1 MIVQRAGKWV
11 VLSMSGATLGE
22 YESRDDAAERL
33 RQVEAA
39 KAAQV
44 RGGATAQDARQGVEK
59 TLGFSMACRFFRG
72 MSFFLLAKCAL

>member
-1 MIVQRAGKWV
+1 MGGDAVIVQRAGKWV

-44 RGGATAQDARQGVEK
+44 EAELKGRMRDRA
-59 TLGFSMACRFFRG
+59 
-72 MSFFLLAKCAL
+72 AKKR

>member
-1 MIVQRAGKWV
+1 MARDHYRTTDSQAGGNTMIVQRTGKWV

-22 YESRDDAAERL
+22 YESREDAAERL

-44 RGGATAQDARQGVEK
+44 EAELQRRMRDRA
-59 TLGFSMACRFFRG
+59 
-72 MSFFLLAKCAL
+72 AKKR

>member
-1 MIVQRAGKWV
+1 MIVRRAGKWV

-22 YESRDDAAERL
+22 YENREDAAERL

-44 RGGATAQDARQGVEK
+44 EAELQRRMRDRA
-59 TLGFSMACRFFRG
+59 
-72 MSFFLLAKCAL
+72 AKKR

>member
-1 MIVQRAGKWV
+1 MIIQRAGKWV

-22 YESRDDAAERL
+22 YDSRDDAAERL

-44 RGGATAQDARQGVEK
+44 EAELQRRMRDRA
-59 TLGFSMACRFFRG
+59 
-72 MSFFLLAKCAL
+72 AKKR

>member
-1 MIVQRAGKWV
+1 MGGDAVIVQRAGKWV

-22 YESRDDAAERL
+22 YESREDAAERL

-44 RGGATAQDARQGVEK
+44 EAELQRRMRDRA
-59 TLGFSMACRFFRG
+59 
-72 MSFFLLAKCAL
+72 AKKR

>member
-1 MIVQRAGKWV
+1 MIVQRAGRWV

-44 RGGATAQDARQGVEK
+44 EAELQRRMRDRA
-59 TLGFSMACRFFRG
+59 
-72 MSFFLLAKCAL
+72 AKKR

>member
-1 MIVQRAGKWV
+1 MIVHRAGKWV

-22 YESRDDAAERL
+22 YETREQAAERL

-44 RGGATAQDARQGVEK
+44 EAELQRRMRDRATKKR
-59 TLGFSMACRFFRG
+59 
-72 MSFFLLAKCAL
+72 

>member
-39 KAAQV
+39 KVAQV
-44 RGGATAQDARQGVEK
+44 EAELQRRMRDRA
-59 TLGFSMACRFFRG
+59 
-72 MSFFLLAKCAL
+72 AKKR

>member
-1 MIVQRAGKWV
+1 MGGDAVIVQRAGKWV

-44 RGGATAQDARQGVEK
+44 EAELQRRMRDRA
-59 TLGFSMACRFFRG
+59 
-72 MSFFLLAKCAL
+72 AKKR

>member
-22 YESRDDAAERL
+22 YDSRDDAAERL

-44 RGGATAQDARQGVEK
+44 EAELQRRMRDRA
-59 TLGFSMACRFFRG
+59 
-72 MSFFLLAKCAL
+72 AKKR

>member
-39 KAAQV
+39 KATQIEAELQ
-44 RGGATAQDARQGVEK
+44 RRMRDRASKKR
-59 TLGFSMACRFFRG
+59 
-72 MSFFLLAKCAL
+72 

>member
-1 MIVQRAGKWV
+1 MGGDAVIVQRAGKWV

-22 YESRDDAAERL
+22 YETREDAAERL

-44 RGGATAQDARQGVEK
+44 EAELQRRMRDRA
-59 TLGFSMACRFFRG
+59 
-72 MSFFLLAKCAL
+72 AKKR